1 MRVMNDKCLVQ
12 NRIEFIKGSDTAAV
26 YFTKKKYM
34 DNIRDLAIRFP
45 EKVDIVMDSEDKL
58 IAIIPVKSIR
68 LDIKDRNRDPV
79 DEKEREEKIIR
90 AYLEWMAEPKR
101 REA

>member
-79 DEKEREEKIIR
+79 DEKDREEKIIR